1 MMTIN
6 RRFLAP
12 LLATLV
18 LLGNPCPA
26 HAEPPSGPHPQ
37 LRHDT
42 AADLAITGT
51 GGLLWISS
59 ELLKGQLGPSACRWC
74 DRNADGSDA
83 LNGVDAA
90 ARNGLRWSN
99 PSTADALS
107 YGTGFVLAPLAA
119 FGLDAVAAAH
129 DGRKDG
135 IAVDALVI
143 LEAAVIA
150 ADVNQIVK
158 FSAGRERPFVHAL
171 PPGEKAHTSQPSD
184 NNVSFFSGHTTLAFS
199 LATASGTVAS
209 MRGYRLAPLVWVVG
223 MGFAATT
230 GYLRIAGD
238 KHYLTDVVTA
248 AIVGSGIGFALPFLF
263 HAPRT
268 ESTPVAGV
276 TASPQVTQVTIGG
289 AF

>member
-1 MMTIN
+1 MKMKK
-6 RRFLAP
+6 RFLAP
-12 LLATLV
+12 MAAALM
-18 LLGNPCPA
+18 LLGDARPA
-26 HAEPPSGPHPQ
+26 LADPPSAPHPD

-42 AADLAITGT
+42 AADLVITGA
-51 GGLLWISS
+51 GGILWISS
-59 ELLKGQLGPSACRWC
+59 ELLKAQLGPSACRWC
-74 DRNADGSDA
+74 DRHADGSDA
-83 LNGVDAA
+83 LNAVDATTRDA
-90 ARNGLRWSN
+90 LRWSN

-107 YGTGFVLAPLAA
+107 YGTGFVLAPIAA
-119 FGLDAVAAAH
+119 FGLDAVAAGH
-129 DGRKDG
+129 DGRADG
-135 IAVDALVI
+135 FAVDAMVI

-171 PPGEKAHTSQPSD
+171 PPDAKSRTSQPSD

-209 MRGYRLAPLVWVVG
+209 MRGYRLAPLVWGVG

-248 AIVGSGIGFALPFLF
+248 AIVGSGIGFAVPYLF
-263 HAPRT
+263 HAPRA
-268 ESTPVAGV
+268 ESSPVAGV
-276 TASPQVTQVTIGG
+276 ASSPQSTQLVIAG